1 MRLERVLDKKRIDYI
16 DWLLLAD
23 DSKEAVLTY
32 IESGDLFLIYIEEEM
47 SGVMLMTP
55 VSEEQIELKNIALA
69 ENRRGK
75 GTGRAVIE
83 KVIVLY
89 KEKGFKSM
97 IVGTA
102 NSSIEN
108 LAFYQKAG
116 FRMVSIKKDFFA
128 GYEPPIYEHGIRALD
143 MVVFERKL

>member
-1 MRLERVLDKKRIDYI
+1 MRLERVPVEKRNDYI

-32 IESGDLFLIYIEEEM
+32 IESGDFYLIYIEEDI
-47 SGVMLMTP
+47 SGVVLMTP
-55 VSEEQIELKNIALA
+55 VSEDQIELKNIALA

-83 KVIVLY
+83 KAVVLY
-89 KEKGFKSM
+89 RDQGYKSM

-116 FRMVSIKKDFFA
+116 FRMGSIKKDFFA
-128 GYEPPIYEHGIRALD
+128 DYEPPIYEHGIRALD
-143 MVVFERKL
+143 MVMFERKL